1 MVERTSL
8 SGDENFVA
16 PCSELDFIIDKYD
29 SKKEFLITILQ
40 EIQEKYNYL
49 PKNTLIYVSEKLNVP
64 LIQVYSVATFY
75 KTFSLKPR
83 GKHIINA
90 CVGTACHVRGGR
102 RIVDEIQRKLN
113 INAGETTPDKLFTL
127 ETVRC
132 LGACALGPVVVVDGE
147 YHGQMT
153 TNKVDALLQK
163 YSAQEENA

>member
-16 PCSELDFIIDKYD
+16 PCSELDSIINKYD

-102 RIVDEIQRKLN
+102 RIVDEVKRKLN
-113 INAGETTPDKLFTL
+113 VNVGETTPDKLFTL

>member
-16 PCSELDFIIDKYD
+16 PCSELDSIINKYD

>member
-8 SGDENFVA
+8 SGNENFVA

-49 PKNTLIYVSEKLNVP
+49 PKNTLIYVSEKLSVP

-102 RIVDEIQRKLN
+102 RIVDEVKRKLN
-113 INAGETTPDKLFTL
+113 VNVGETTPDKLFTL

-132 LGACALGPVVVVDGE
+132 LGCCALGPVVLIDDN
-147 YHGQMT
+147 YYSHMT
-153 TNKVDALLQK
+153 SKKVDTVLDK
-163 YSAQEENA
+163 YKKEENT